1 MAMGRVSRDNNET
14 SKQKVVRNNE
24 MKKSV
29 IISTLVLCTASLIS
43 TASADQVVTTPNGT
57 WDAYPGQSATHQ
69 AAVQQPINA
78 DGSSNF
84 KANGNAVIPI
94 KFALSQGLGPF
105 VFESIY
111 SNTDTDDDFSFL
123 SFAPNVAVTFS
134 QITQLIASYT
144 FTTGNC
150 HGGALR
156 WSVRTGTNQAVFIY
170 YGDYPNFT
178 NCTTTSQS
186 GTNMIGLGDLR
197 YDTSQYAGGT
207 FYDSYAHALTLMGSL
222 PITRVSLVL
231 DAGWGGDQRL
241 TLASATVATAAFTD
255 TFTPQPVTP
264 PTAVCPTSQ
273 ALIGITKV
281 STSPSGDVMEAQTVQ
296 PQDNNG
302 IYRIVDCKYMYNLA
316 TSSLMGTG
324 TYNVYATIGGDTFPV
339 ATFSLK

>member
-1 MAMGRVSRDNNET
+1 MRPPSRLARV
-14 SKQKVVRNNE
+14 
-24 MKKSV
+24 
-29 IISTLVLCTASLIS
+29 
-43 TASADQVVTTPNGT
+43 
-57 WDAYPGQSATHQ
+57 YPGQSATYS

-84 KANGNAVIPI
+84 KANGNAAIPI
-94 KFALSQGLGPF
+94 KFALSQGIGSF
-105 VFESIY
+105 VFESTY
-111 SNTDTDDDFSFL
+111 SDNPGVTANDFSFL
-123 SFAPNVAVTFS
+123 SFAPNAPVTFS

-144 FTTGNC
+144 FTLGNC

-178 NCTTTSQS
+178 DCTTNSQS
-186 GTNMIGLGDLR
+186 GVNMVGMGDLR
-197 YDTSQYAGGT
+197 YDTSQYPGGT

-231 DAGWGGDQRL
+231 DGGWVSDQRL
-241 TLASATVATAAFTD
+241 TLASATVVTVAFTD
-255 TFTPQPVTP
+255 TFTPQPVSP

-281 STSPSGDVMEAQTVQ
+281 STSPSGDVMEPQTVQ

-302 IYRIVDCKYMYNLA
+302 IFRIVDCKYMYNLA

-324 TYNVYATIGGDTFPV
+324 TYNVYATIGGTTFPV